1 MALLVLGGTMGAA
14 PGHTTSVVL
23 KTPAFLPL
31 PPQKPEEPAAKA
43 YQVGKA
49 SWYGGMFQGKATASG
64 EDYDMFSFTAAHR
77 ELPLGTFVK
86 VTNLK
91 NQKSVVVRIN
101 DRGPVTPGRIIDL
114 SYSAAHTLDM
124 HQKGLEKVRIDVL
137 EPQDAEMAMTQQP
150 VAPR

>member
-1 MALLVLGGTMGAA
+1 MGAA

-23 KTPAFLPL
+23 SAPAFLPL
-31 PPQKPEEPAAKA
+31 TPPPAEP
-43 YQVGKA
+43 YQVGNA
-49 SWYGGMFQGKATASG
+49 SWYGGLFQGKATASG
-64 EDYDMFSFTAAHR
+64 ENYDMHEFTAAHR

-91 NQKSVVVRIN
+91 NLKSVIVRIN

-114 SYSAAHTLDM
+114 SFSAARSLEM
-124 HQKGLEKVRIDVL
+124 HQKGLQKVRIDVV
-137 EPQDAEMAMTQQP
+137 EPKDAEMAMASQP